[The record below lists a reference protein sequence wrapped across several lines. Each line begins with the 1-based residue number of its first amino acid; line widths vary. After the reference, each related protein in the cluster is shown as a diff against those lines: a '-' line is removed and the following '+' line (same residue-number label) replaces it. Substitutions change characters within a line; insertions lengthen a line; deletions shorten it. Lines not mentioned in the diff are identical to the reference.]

1 MGNFTLYRNINRYWK
16 SVYRPILCSVRSTD
30 ADIAFCRGEIMIE
43 QTWGSGTY
51 TATGIVIDGHAKLK
65 YTGVY
70 EFNLM
75 DHCRH
80 FVSNGDFMEQS
91 ISNFQLSA
99 ETEAYRFKIV
109 MWPVRYSG
117 VLQNA
122 LYDDLPDVVE
132 SNVFIGVGA
141 TTHDMQ
147 LYNAS
152 HNLQDIDSLVLGDNG
167 WINPPIHSFLTE
179 MPTGTLN
186 SPVQVMNRNE
196 DRSNGLYTLAS
207 IDSVYDK
214 FIVYYM
220 AHLNGS
226 FVGMTTI
233 EPTVTS
239 TFFKISLHPDR
250 IEQEY
255 LMNTGSALNLFVDAS
270 GNLVADTISVFAIA
284 EDSSSTVQSLYPLSY
299 SEENGLKAKWY
310 HFGLTEEKNEGHC
323 QKTKFIFKNH
333 LGGYDFF
340 NCYGTISKSVS
351 TDGQEM
357 ESHYGLSGYSPSQQ
371 HTRKMLWTQ
380 REDSFNVFSQP
391 LTTEKANWLAD
402 LIASPQVW
410 VEEVIQDATSYSR
423 RKIPVIIEPGSYN
436 LHTTEDSVHF
446 IQFQYTKSQRRTTQR
461 T

>member
-1 MGNFTLYRNINRYWK
+1 ML
-16 SVYRPILCSVRSTD
+16 P
-30 ADIAFCRGEIMIE
+30 
-43 QTWGSGTY
+43 
-51 TATGIVIDGHAKLK
+51 
-65 YTGVY
+65 GV
-70 EFNLM
+70 
-75 DHCRH
+75 
-80 FVSNGDFMEQS
+80 
-91 ISNFQLSA
+91 
-99 ETEAYRFKIV
+99 
-109 MWPVRYSG
+109 
-117 VLQNA
+117 
-122 LYDDLPDVVE
+122 
-132 SNVFIGVGA
+132 
-141 TTHDMQ
+141 
-147 LYNAS
+147 
-152 HNLQDIDSLVLGDNG
+152 
-167 WINPPIHSFLTE
+167 
-179 MPTGTLN
+179 
-186 SPVQVMNRNE
+186 
-196 DRSNGLYTLAS
+196 AS